1 LRTAM
6 SRSFSILLAAGTLVL
21 SAAVSVR
28 GAETSFPVQEKDEIR
43 QTLKFPDAGRP
54 GGLIVDNLFGKI
66 EVLAADRTDVELVAY
81 RTIKAKSQDK
91 IALAKS
97 EVKLD
102 LKPRGDDIEIYVDG
116 PFRCQT
122 QDCRGV
128 KQREWGYEVHYDFVL
143 QVPRRTDLTL
153 KTVSAGDITVHG
165 VEGAFDMTNV
175 NGKIVLE
182 SVAGSGEA
190 HTANGEVRVSFA
202 RNPTGPCSFKT
213 MNGDVALS
221 FRPGLAADFRLK
233 TMNGDAYSD
242 FASTNLPPEE
252 VRKETREDKT
262 IYRRGGFSGARVGK
276 GGPEIRCETMTGDI
290 WIKKFD

>member
-1 LRTAM
+1 M
-6 SRSFSILLAAGTLVL
+6 SRNFSILLAAGTLVL
-21 SAAVSVR
+21 GAAVSAR
-28 GAETSFPVQEKDEIR
+28 GAATTYPVQEKDEIR
-43 QTLKFPDAGRP
+43 QTLKFPDPGRP
-54 GGLIVDNLFGKI
+54 GGLVVDNVFGKI
-66 EVLAADRTDVELVAY
+66 EVQAADRTDVELVAY
-81 RTIKAKSQDK
+81 RTIKAKNQDK

-102 LKPRGDDIEIYVDG
+102 LKPRGANIEIYVDG

-128 KQREWGYEVHYDFVL
+128 KQREWGYEVHYDFIL
-143 QVPRRTDLTL
+143 QVPRRTNLTL
-153 KTVSAGDITVHG
+153 KTVSAGDVTIRG
-165 VEGAFDMTNV
+165 VEGAFEVTNV
-175 NGKIVLE
+175 NGKISLE

-190 HTANGEVRVSFA
+190 RTSNGEVRASFA

-233 TMNGDAYSD
+233 TMSGDAYSD

-252 VRKETREDKT
+252 VHKETRADKT
-262 IYRRGGFSGARVGK
+262 IYRRGGFSGTRVGR

-290 WIKKFD
+290 LIKKFD